1 MGLTCHCDSDF
12 DAGDKL
18 WMEPEDYKPL
28 ATKRARKCCSCK
40 TRIEVGE
47 LCAEVPRIK
56 IPETDIEIRI
66 YGDEQKPLAS
76 AWMCERCA
84 DLCFSFM
91 ELGYCAEPWEDQR
104 ELLADYVDMHAPS
117 EPPKSELRHD
127 P

>member
-1 MGLTCHCDSDF
+1 MGLTCHCEYDHNP
-12 DAGDKL
+12 GDKL

-28 ATKRARKCCSCK
+28 ATKRARKCCSCGI
-40 TRIEVGE
+40 RIAVGE

-76 AWMCERCA
+76 AWMCEHCA

-104 ELLADYVDMHAPS
+104 ELLADYVDMHAPV
-117 EPPKSELRHD
+117 EPPNLDKS
-127 P
+127 

>member
-1 MGLTCHCDSDF
+1 MGLTCSCNDDY

-18 WMEPEDYKPL
+18 WMEPKDYAPL
-28 ATKRARKCCSCK
+28 ATKRSRKCCSCK
-40 TRIEVGE
+40 AKIEVGD

-66 YGDEQKPLAS
+66 YGDEEKPLAS

-84 DLCFSFM
+84 DLCFNFI
-91 ELGYCAEPWEDQR
+91 ELGFCAEPWEDQR
-104 ELLADYVDMHAPS
+104 ELLADYVDMHAPV
-117 EPPKSELRHD
+117 EPPNLGT